1 MSVLFGGHQVGL
13 VRGADSTS
21 GGHRRRPCPRGA
33 RASVAV
39 GRMLVTV
46 GCLIA
51 TTVIGCVRGSS
62 SADVDRSRREL
73 ELAAAL
79 HEEGNVP
86 GTIGH
91 LRQALELDPENAEA
105 HLLMAMIQAQRGNTP
120 VAETHAREGVDLLV
134 AQERQGA
141 TLAEAR
147 NLLGNV
153 LLERG
158 KHEEAAD
165 VLLLAATDEM
175 NTAPHLAWGNLGRVY
190 LEWSRPAQAIE
201 PLRNAVQVQP
211 RFCVGHHLLGRA
223 YFEMGRFDDAEAA
236 LVNALEADPTCADA
250 PQLQSAWRLRGET
263 RARLGRH
270 ADAVADLERCVALGA
285 DSSDGRACQ
294 RLLDAAATS
303 PSPVDATG
311 VDATGVDGT
320 GEGASGGE
328 AP

>member
-1 MSVLFGGHQVGL
+1 MLFGGHQLGPVHRTGP
-13 VRGADSTS
+13 TS
-21 GGHRRRPCPRGA
+21 GGDRGRPQQRGA
-33 RASVAV
+33 CATVAF
-39 GRMLVTV
+39 GRVLVTV
-46 GCLIA
+46 GCLVA
-51 TTVIGCVRGSS
+51 TTAIGCVRGSS

-91 LRQALELDPENAEA
+91 LRQALDIDPENAEA

-147 NLLGNV
+147 NLMGNV

-158 KHEEAAD
+158 KHEEAAE

-175 NTAPHLAWGNLGRVY
+175 NTAPHLAWGNLGRVF

-223 YFEMGRFDDAEAA
+223 YFEMGRLDEAEGA

-285 DSSDGRACQ
+285 ESPDGRACQ

-303 PSPVDATG
+303 PSPVDAGG
-311 VDATGVDGT
+311 VDAGGVDADAQV
-320 GEGASGGE
+320 ASGGE
-328 AP
+328 AS